1 MSAMLRVL
9 RLLVS
14 ASPWALA
21 RGAALSVIVVLMGVA
36 LLGLSGWFITATG
49 LAGLAGIGIGFDV
62 FRPSAGVRF
71 LALGR
76 TVARYGERLLTH
88 DATLRGLAALRVDLL
103 RRQVRLDGRALT
115 RFRGEAALT
124 RIVADVDALD
134 GIVLRLLLPG
144 MAAIV
149 THGLV
154 FVALGLMAGWPIAL
168 AVAIGYIPAGVYIL
182 VRLARRSIEPSGR
195 AEEQVQ
201 ALRRGVIDMI
211 RDRDALIVWGALAQ
225 RIGDLRKIDSAARLA
240 ASQLDREERAAG
252 LYLSVTVAFASG
264 LALIAGAWLVEQGPV
279 GPAMAAT
286 GVFVALALAE
296 TLLPMR
302 RGVADIGRIRNAAV
316 RVMADAVPADVP
328 VLGDKNISIEDN
340 SVVLRLR
347 GRMLGDIELG
357 AGEAVAVLGPS
368 GVGKTTLLLKV
379 AGLLQADGVLIDVMG
394 RHPEDFAEDRFRE
407 IVSMVPQR
415 SALLAGSVRDN
426 LALAGPVSED
436 SMWAALDAV
445 DLSDTIRD
453 RGGLSMMLSE
463 RGSGLSG
470 GQARRLSIARAIL
483 RRPRLLL
490 LDEPTEGLDA
500 ATAVRMLDGLRRALP
515 DTAILAALLRHSDHP
530 LFAGKVILLCDNV
543 TDAGH

>member
-21 RGAALSVIVVLMGVA
+21 RGAALSVIVVLMGVG

-88 DATLRGLAALRVDLL
+88 DATLRALAALRVDLL

-154 FVALGLMAGWPIAL
+154 FVALGLLAGWPIAL
-168 AVAIGYIPAGVYIL
+168 AVAIGYIPAAVYVL
-182 VRLARRSIEPSGR
+182 VRLARRSIKPSGR

-211 RDRDALIVWGALAQ
+211 RDRNALIVWGALAQ
-225 RIGDLRKIDSAARLA
+225 RIGDLRMIDSAARLA
-240 ASQLDREERAAG
+240 ASQLDREERAAA
-252 LYLSVTVAFASG
+252 LYLSVTVAFTSG

-302 RGVADIGRIRNAAV
+302 RGFADIGRIRNAAV
-316 RVMADAVPADVP
+316 RVMADAVPAQAP
-328 VLGDKNISIEDN
+328 VSGDTKISFEENAPI
-340 SVVLRLR
+340 LRLR

-394 RHPEDFAEDRFRE
+394 RRPGDFAEDRFRE
-407 IVSMVPQR
+407 IVTMVPQR

-436 SMWAALDAV
+436 AMWAALDAV

-453 RGGLSMMLSE
+453 RGGLSMMLGE

-470 GQARRLSIARAIL
+470 GQVRRLSIARAIL
-483 RRPRLLL
+483 RQPRLLL

-515 DTAILAALLRHSDHP
+515 DTAILASLHRHSDHP
-530 LFAGKVILLCDNV
+530 LFARKVTLLCDNV
-543 TDAGH
+543 TDASH